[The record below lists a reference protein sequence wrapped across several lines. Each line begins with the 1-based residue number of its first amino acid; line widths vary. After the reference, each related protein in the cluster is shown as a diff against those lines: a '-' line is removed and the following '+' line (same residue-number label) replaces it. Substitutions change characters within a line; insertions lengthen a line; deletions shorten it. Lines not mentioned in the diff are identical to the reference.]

1 MGCGDGPLNTPP
13 WLRWLWIIPGLFLVV
28 FLITP
33 LVRMASTI
41 RLDALGDLQ
50 LWSIATIAAGQAA
63 LSVLLALGFGLPIAA
78 VVTRYR
84 VWGSRWTL
92 ALVTIPFVLPTVVVG
107 LAFRSLIGSVTGLLV
122 VVLAHAYINIAVVV
136 RVVGA
141 TWAQLDDRFAVISA
155 SLGAAPWRT
164 WWRVT
169 VPQLRPALIASS
181 AIVFLFSFTSLGV
194 VVVLGDRWSR
204 TLEVQVLRN
213 TAVLLDFGAATAAAV
228 LQLVVVTLVVL
239 WLIRQPTATRLP
251 RDQAQRP
258 LPANGLTRVR
268 IVMTLI
274 AANVIVLAPL
284 AFLFL
289 ASLRSSSGWTLQW
302 WASLGTV
309 DAGTTRL
316 GSPAQALAQ
325 SLGFA
330 ILTGI
335 IAAGIGGAAAIATLG
350 RQRIIGA
357 LAVIPLGV
365 SAATLGLGLLLTF
378 GRPPLDLRGWG
389 ALIPIA
395 HALVAI
401 PLVVAVVAPALRA
414 TDRRLIDVASS
425 LGAAPTRAF
434 WTAYGPILRTV
445 MIAAGGLAAAVS
457 IGEFGAA
464 SFLGRPG
471 APTVPVQIARLLA
484 RPGEQSYG
492 VAAVLAVVLVLA
504 TLALVGFVDRLGKRV
519 QH

>member
-1 MGCGDGPLNTPP
+1 MGHGDGPLNTPT
-13 WLRWLWIIPGLFLVV
+13 WLRRLWIIPGLFLVV
-28 FLITP
+28 FLVTP
-33 LVRMASTI
+33 LIRMASTI

-50 LWSIATIAAGQAA
+50 LWSIALIAAGQAA
-63 LSVLLALGFGLPIAA
+63 LSVLLALAFGLPIAA

-84 VWGSRWTL
+84 IWGSRWTL

-107 LAFRSLIGSVTGLLV
+107 LAFRSLIGSATGLLV

-141 TWAQLDDRFAVISA
+141 TWAQLDDRFGVISA
-155 SLGAAPWRT
+155 SLGATPWRT

-169 VPQLRPALIASS
+169 MPQLRSALIASA

-194 VVVLGDRWSR
+194 VVILGDRWSR

-228 LQLVVVTLVVL
+228 LQLIVVTVVVL
-239 WLIRQPTATRLP
+239 WLVRQPTATRLP
-251 RDQAQRP
+251 RDQARRP
-258 LPANGLTRVR
+258 LPAGGFTRVR
-268 IVMTLI
+268 IIGTLV
-274 AANVIVLAPL
+274 AANAIVLAPL
-284 AFLFL
+284 AFLVL

-302 WASLGTV
+302 WASLGSV

-330 ILTGI
+330 ILTGV
-335 IAAGIGGAAAIATLG
+335 IAAGIGGAAAIATLS

-357 LAVIPLGV
+357 LAVLPLGV

-378 GRPPLDLRGWG
+378 GRPPIDLRGWG
-389 ALIPIA
+389 VLIPIA

-434 WTAYGPILRTV
+434 LTAYGPMLRTV

-457 IGEFGAA
+457 LGEFGAA

-471 APTVPVQIARLLA
+471 APTVPVQIARLLS

-492 VAAVLAVVLVLA
+492 VAAVLAVVLVIA
-504 TLALVGFVDRLGKRV
+504 TLAVVGLVDRLGKRV